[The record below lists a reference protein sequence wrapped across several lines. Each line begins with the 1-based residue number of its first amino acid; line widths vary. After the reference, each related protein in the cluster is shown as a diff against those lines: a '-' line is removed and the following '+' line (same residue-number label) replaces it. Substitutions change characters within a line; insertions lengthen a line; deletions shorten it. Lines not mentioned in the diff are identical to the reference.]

1 VQPGTIKLKRE
12 EPAGKPAHDDAVEA
26 VGRIAAV
33 PRILDVLCR
42 LTGMGFAAVA
52 RVTDDEWTACATL
65 DHIAFGLK
73 PGEQLDVSST
83 LCSEVRAS
91 RVPIVI
97 SQASTDP
104 VYCRHHT
111 PHIYRI
117 ESYISVPIVLADG
130 SYFGNLCAI
139 DPNPKPLSDPH
150 ILSSFEMFAELIALH
165 LDDDRQRRQAQTA
178 LREELTFGERR
189 ERFIGVL
196 AHDLRNPLSAIA
208 TSSIVLGRI
217 AQDDTVRD
225 IAQRIDRSVRRMS
238 GLINDLLDLTRGR
251 LGGGLTVDRRLVDDL
266 DEAFAAVVDELRD
279 SRPGRAVDTRI
290 DIARPVL
297 CDRARLQQL
306 VSNLLDNALKHGT
319 GATPVTFRAALE
331 DDALVIEIGN
341 DGEPIPEEIRQK
353 MFAPFWQGATRTGQE
368 GLGLGLFICAR
379 IVEAHGGTI
388 DVMSSHGQGT
398 RLTVR
403 IPLQAAA

>member
-1 VQPGTIKLKRE
+1 MNEAAVRSE
-12 EPAGKPAHDDAVEA
+12 DVEA

-42 LTGMGFAAVA
+42 MTGMGFAAVA

-73 PGEQLDVSST
+73 PGEQLDVSTT
-83 LCSEVRAS
+83 LCKEVRAA
-91 RVPIVI
+91 RTPIVV
-97 SQASTDP
+97 SHASSDP
-104 VYCRHHT
+104 VYCTHHT
-111 PHIYRI
+111 PRLYRI
-117 ESYISVPIVLADG
+117 ESYVSVPIVLADG

-139 DPNPKPLSDPH
+139 DPNPKPLSDPQ
-150 ILSSFEMFAELIALH
+150 IVSTFEMFAELIALH
-165 LDDDRQRRQAQTA
+165 LDNDLRRRQAQAA
-178 LREELTFGERR
+178 LHDELSFGELR

-196 AHDLRNPLSAIA
+196 GHDLRNPLSAIA

-217 AQDDTVRD
+217 AQDDAVRD

-251 LGGGLTVDRRLVDDL
+251 LGGGLTVERRLVDDL
-266 DEAFAAVVDELRD
+266 DQAFTAVVEELRD
-279 SRPGRAVDTRI
+279 SRPGRDVDSRI

-306 VSNLLDNALKHGT
+306 ASNLLENALKHGT
-319 GATPVTFRAALE
+319 GTTPATFRATLQ
-331 DDALVIEIGN
+331 DDALIMEVGN
-341 DGEPIPEEIRQK
+341 DGEPIAEAIRQK
-353 MFAPFWQGATRTGQE
+353 MFAPFWQGATRTAQE

-388 DVMSSHGQGT
+388 DVASSDGMGT

-403 IPLQAAA
+403 IPLQAAG